1 MCGLFYCPRETMAES
16 IGTARLDI
24 VVDTSSLDAGVNKAK
39 RSTQDMAKTA
49 QDASQKMDAG
59 TKRQVQS
66 LERQIATLGKSRA
79 EVIKWRI
86 EQQTSGR
93 VAAELSAKLD
103 AQSAKLAKSAN
114 RMEQFGASAKRAAL
128 GWAAIAA
135 AAGGA
140 ALAVGVKNAIDFAD
154 KLNDINIRLGI
165 SAEALSG
172 WAYAAQQTGTDID
185 GLGTGLRKLSRNM
198 AEALD
203 GTSKQGK
210 LFAALGVSVKDAQG
224 KLRSLEDTLPEIA
237 SGFKGIQN
245 ETLKAAL
252 AQELFGK
259 SGTELIEFLNLG
271 SDGLSKMQL
280 RARELGIELSQG
292 TLTAADNF
300 NDSVNDL
307 KAAAQGFSTQLA
319 AELLPALTKL
329 TEHLTGV
336 VKDGTAAADTAD
348 LITTAI
354 DGIGSALNRLDGF
367 GDVISGLSQG
377 FTELLHAA
385 SAVARLDF
393 TTAGNLFRNSDADA
407 RIGAGFAQFFSGE
420 DVDVPEDGQKGL
432 FGNVTSGGGEVLQ
445 GRELAL
451 VQARM
456 KRQKEAED
464 RLLGLFSEGSG
475 KAKAVKKEGKSDAE
489 KELERLEAA
498 YKSLAA
504 QQREN
509 IALIGTEGEAAKVT
523 YETTQGA
530 LKGLSDAKKQEL
542 IANAERIDQLREEK
556 KVQEELDRLD
566 QARAD
571 RTKDVL
577 ADIQTEIDLLGKS
590 VEYQDTYNKLKY
602 AGVDANSAFGQS
614 IIDANG
620 ALHEQAKA
628 VERQIGLMDDFR
640 NGAADALTDFVTGA
654 KSAKE
659 ALTDFFDNFAE
670 QVTRAIANRWIEQ
683 AFGEMGTTQSG
694 SAGGWFSTF
703 MSAIAGGGFAK
714 GGAFHNGR
722 QVEAFAN
729 GGIFDRPT
737 MFGMSGG
744 RLGVMGEAGPEAIM
758 PLETGRDGRLGVRA
772 IGGSSVQNNQL
783 AQTFIVQGAPDAR
796 TREQMARMS
805 GREAA
810 RGMART
816 GR

>member
-1 MCGLFYCPRETMAES
+1 MAES

-39 RSTQDMAKTA
+39 RGTADMAKAA

-59 TKRQVQS
+59 TKRQVQA

-93 VAAELSAKLD
+93 VAAELTAKLD
-103 AQSAKLAKSAN
+103 AQSAKLANSAK
-114 RMEQFGASAKRAAL
+114 RMEQFGASARRAAI

-140 ALAVGVKNAIDFAD
+140 ALSMGVKNAIDFAD
-154 KLNDINIRLGI
+154 KLNDINQRLGI

-185 GLGTGLRKLSRNM
+185 GLGTGLKKLSRNM

-203 GTSKQGK
+203 GTSRQGK
-210 LFAALGVSVKDAQG
+210 LFAALGVNVKDAQG
-224 KLRSLEDTLPEIA
+224 KLRSLEDILPEIA

-292 TLTAADNF
+292 TLTSADEF
-300 NDSVNDL
+300 KDRLVDL
-307 KAAAQGFSTQLA
+307 KAASQGFSTQLA

-329 TEHLTGV
+329 TKHLTEM
-336 VKDGTAAADTAD
+336 VKDGTAAADSAD

-354 DGIGSALNRLDGF
+354 DGVGSALNRLDGI
-367 GDVISGLSQG
+367 GDIISGLTQG
-377 FTELLHAA
+377 FTELFHAA

-393 TTAGNLFRNSDADA
+393 TTAANMFRNSDSDK
-407 RIGAGFAQFFSGE
+407 RIAFGFKQLQSGDDI
-420 DVDVPEDGQKGL
+420 DVREDGQSGL
-432 FGNVTSGGGEVLQ
+432 FGNVISGSGDLQ

-451 VQARM
+451 AQARM
-456 KRQKEAED
+456 KRQKEAEG

-475 KAKAVKKEGKSDAE
+475 RAKKPKKEGKSDAE
-489 KELERLEAA
+489 RELDRLEAA
-498 YKSLAA
+498 YKSFAA
-504 QQREN
+504 QQQER
-509 IALIGTEGEAAKVT
+509 IALFGVESEAVKVRYELEHGE
-523 YETTQGA
+523 
-530 LKGLSDAKKQEL
+530 LSKLTDAQAKKLGIDKEAL
-542 IANAERIDQLREEK
+542 IANAERLDQLREEAE
-556 KVQEELDRLD
+556 VQKELDKINE
-566 QARAD
+566 ARAE

-577 ADIQTEIDLLGKS
+577 ADIQAEIDLLGKS

-614 IIDANG
+614 IIEANH

-628 VERQIGLMDDFR
+628 TERQTALMDTFR
-640 NGAADALTDFVTGA
+640 EDASSALTDVVTGA
-654 KSAKE
+654 KSLSDAFK
-659 ALTDFFDNFAE
+659 DMFDNIAE
-670 QVTRAIANRWIEQ
+670 QITKMIANRWIEQ
-683 AFGEMGTTQSG
+683 LFGESGTTQSG
-694 SAGGWFSTF
+694 SAGNWFS
-703 MSAIAGGGFAK
+703 MIASIFASAK
-714 GGAFHNGR
+714 GNVFSGGEPVH
-722 QVEAFAN
+722 AFAN
-729 GGIFDRPT
+729 GGVFDSPT
-737 MFGMSGG
+737 FFPMRGG
-744 RLGVMGEAGPEAIM
+744 RIGLMGEAGPEAIM
-758 PLETGRDGRLGVRA
+758 PLERGSDGRLGVRA
-772 IGGSSVQNNQL
+772 SGGSSVQNNQL
-783 AQTFIVQGAPDAR
+783 TQTFVVQGTPDNR
-796 TREQMARMS
+796 TREQMARAS

-810 RGMART
+810 RGMSRT